1 MSLVLAN
8 WYINL
13 QFPQRCIGKWLLSL
27 CIYLQQ
33 CFSKWLLKLVVVTMP
48 SIYGTDKPIN
58 YFNSRSLLWS
68 DSDGFL
74 CTNRWL
80 EHMFYDYLP
89 TKSSFGKRPGFTI
102 YWWTSIGFT
111 TYWKFHESVFDSL
124 KVFPIFDPF
133 THVFA
138 NGWYQF
144 LGKTT
149 SYPQQCIGKRLLSI
163 CSLFTSMSS
172 QLAVIGSNVLANGF
186 YQFALYLFACL
197 GRWYYQF
204 AQYIGKTLPPN
215 CSLFAFLL
223 ANRCD
228 QLSVIR
234 SNVPAKGSHNLQ
246 GTIDEE
252 SFPFAGQTGQFA

>member
-1 MSLVLAN
+1 MWSIWSFSICSFPAIGRYSSCYQLAVIRSTALVNGCWQLAADSMSLVLAN

-124 KVFPIFDPF
+124 KAFPIFDPF
-133 THVFA
+133 THVLQMVGI
-138 NGWYQF
+138 N
-144 LGKTT
+144 
-149 SYPQQCIGKRLLSI
+149 
-163 CSLFTSMSS
+163 SS
-172 QLAVIGSNVLANGF
+172 GRQPAIHSNVLANGC
-186 YQFALYLFACL
+186 YQFAV
-197 GRWYYQF
+197 
-204 AQYIGKTLPPN
+204 
-215 CSLFAFLL
+215 CSLQCLR
-223 ANRCD
+223 NW
-228 QLSVIR
+228 QLS
-234 SNVPAKGSHNLQ
+234 AA
-246 GTIDEE
+246 TY
-252 SFPFAGQTGQFA
+252 

>member
-1 MSLVLAN
+1 
-8 WYINL
+8 
-13 QFPQRCIGKWLLSL
+13 
-27 CIYLQQ
+27 
-33 CFSKWLLKLVVVTMP
+33 MP

-124 KVFPIFDPF
+124 KAFPIFDPF

-228 QLSVIR
+228 QLSVIS